1 MTGTIP
7 VYWGATDLGEFDE
20 RGIIKLTDDFDIGQL
35 SPELYQDMLPYAEKN
50 YDVMKSLEMAD
61 DELANKIL

>member
-1 MTGTIP
+1 
-7 VYWGATDLGEFDE
+7 
-20 RGIIKLTDDFDIGQL
+20 L